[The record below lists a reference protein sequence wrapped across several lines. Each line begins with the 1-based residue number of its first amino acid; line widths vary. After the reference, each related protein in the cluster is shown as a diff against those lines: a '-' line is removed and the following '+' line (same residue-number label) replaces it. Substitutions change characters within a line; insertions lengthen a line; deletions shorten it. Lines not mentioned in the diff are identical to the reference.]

1 MSTRSVLG
9 FVYTL
14 QGLKAMGANISPVL
28 ARYRIDL
35 DRLSPDAEID
45 RSLELRIFSEIV
57 PTLPDPAIGLKI
69 GTAMSLAGYGPFI
82 MLLMTC
88 PNAWEAFRA
97 GVHFQQLTY
106 IFGEFFLEPGETETS
121 LCLKPMPL
129 PPACRRFLIDR
140 DMSGTY
146 QLTRDIQ
153 SHIGLDIKP
162 VSVEVPF
169 PKPKDW
175 KLYEER
181 YQCPVRFDA
190 PVARFAIRTEDLSRK
205 FPAANPTA
213 YNLYRQQC
221 DQLLARRANQLSGL
235 GSQVMD
241 YLDLFVERFPS
252 SEEVAAAF
260 GLSER
265 GFRRHLNEEETSFRK
280 LLDQVRFRKAK
291 QLLVETA
298 QSMESIA
305 RQLGYAESAA
315 FIHAFQRWAGTSP
328 AAYRA
333 QGQIKPPANP
343 G

>member
-9 FVYTL
+9 LVYTL
-14 QGLKAMGANISPVL
+14 QGLKAMGANIAPVL

-45 RSLELRIFSEIV
+45 RSLEIRIYNEIL
-57 PTLPDPAIGLKI
+57 PTLSDPAIGLRI
-69 GTAMSLAGYGPFI
+69 GTQMSLAGYGPFI

-106 IFGEFFLEPGETETS
+106 IFGEFALEPGEKETA
-121 LCLKPMPL
+121 LCFRPMPL

-153 SHIGLDIKP
+153 THIGLDIRP
-162 VSVEVPF
+162 VWVDVPYE
-169 PKPKDW
+169 KPKDW

-181 YQCPVRFDA
+181 YQCPVHFDA
-190 PVARFAIRTEDLSRK
+190 PVARFAIRNEDLSRK

-235 GSQVMD
+235 GRQVME
-241 YLDLFVERFPS
+241 YLDLFVEDYPS

-260 GLSER
+260 SLSER
-265 GFRRHLNEEETSFRK
+265 SFRRHLGEEDTSFRK

-291 QLLVETA
+291 QLLADTA

-328 AAYRA
+328 AAFRA
-333 QGQIKPPANP
+333 MGKKT
-343 G
+343 

>member
-14 QGLKAMGANISPVL
+14 QGLKAMGASVSPVL
-28 ARYRIDL
+28 ARYGIDL
-35 DRLSPDAEID
+35 GRLSPDAEID
-45 RSLELRIFSEIV
+45 RALEIRIFSELV
-57 PTLPDPAIGLKI
+57 PSLPDPATGLKI

-106 IFGEFFLEPGETETS
+106 IFGEFDLEPGEKETA
-121 LCLKPMPL
+121 LCFRPMPL
-129 PPACRRFLIDR
+129 PPSCSRFLIDR

-153 SHIGLDIKP
+153 THIGLDIRP
-162 VSVEVPF
+162 VWVDVPY
-169 PKPKDW
+169 PKPKEW

-190 PVARFAIRTEDLSRK
+190 PIARFAIRNEDLSRK

-221 DQLLARRANQLSGL
+221 DLLLARRANQLSGL
-235 GSQVMD
+235 GKQVME
-241 YLDLFVERFPS
+241 YLDLFVESFPS
-252 SEEVAAAF
+252 SEEVARAF

-265 GFRRHLNEEETSFRK
+265 SFRRHLGEEDTSFRK
-280 LLDQVRFRKAK
+280 LLDQVRYRKAR
-291 QLLVETA
+291 QLLTETS
-298 QSMESIA
+298 QTMESVA

-333 QGQIKPPANP
+333 GAHGKRPD
-343 G
+343 